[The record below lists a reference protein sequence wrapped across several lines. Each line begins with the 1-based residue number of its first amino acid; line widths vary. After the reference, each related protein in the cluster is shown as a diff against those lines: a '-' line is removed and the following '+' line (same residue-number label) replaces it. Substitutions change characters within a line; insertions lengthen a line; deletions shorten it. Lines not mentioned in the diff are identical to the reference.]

1 MREQPAVVP
10 WDQREI
16 HPGDTLRSYIT
27 TSVLSMRVHL
37 RLKSKKKKEMQGQL
51 LKSPSWLSMAAGYTT
66 ALLILKPRQMDEH
79 YRFLSLAED
88 HMLWERRPWQ
98 RKGSAMTTAVD
109 YWEKKNRGLTRKTW
123 ACMFTYAF
131 IHAHMHLYICHW
143 YKGHCFGLQR
153 ALPHELFNSYNLLK
167 KAYC

>member
-10 WDQREI
+10 GDQREI

-27 TSVLSMRVHL
+27 TSVLSMRVHI

-88 HMLWERRPWQ
+88 HMLWESRMV
-98 RKGSAMTTAVD
+98 KCISGCV
-109 YWEKKNRGLTRKTW
+109 WEGLGMYVHICIYTCTH
-123 ACMFTYAF
+123 AF
-131 IHAHMHLYICHW
+131 IHMSLI
-143 YKGHCFGLQR
+143 QR
-153 ALPHELFNSYNLLK
+153 TLLWVTEGF
-167 KAYC
+167 AP